1 MKKTLIAVAAAAA
14 LTATSAFAEITFG
27 AWLRSALIPVA
38 YDGEDYLGG
47 LTQSWGGAARTAVL
61 GVNGVSE
68 DGMAG
73 FTFEIRNQA
82 GEGINMGDRTVT
94 WLKPIEQLKLSVG
107 KFDGGD
113 NGFREGTGFG
123 AWNWVR
129 PSATIGLF
137 FNGDDSIMD
146 AIGGDGFMAEIFP
159 IEGFKVMVNVPF
171 LKDAGKVD
179 GNKAYDIYKK
189 TQIGAAY
196 TIDGTGTLKVLW
208 TGVSEESKI
217 GNSKYDYTGKIG
229 VAFDLT
235 AVENLYLAI
244 GAKFDIVDEDYNA
257 DKFKTDKDT
266 GIVKYSDDDGNEWGG
281 VKNKAYFALN
291 ASYKVSDAITFNM
304 NGGVKLFKN
313 SGFDPK
319 WGIGAGVDYV
329 IMEGLTLNADVRYIS
344 ETKYSKNGFKIDG
357 NDDSVSFLIGA
368 TKTIG
373 SNGNIGIGFQGAT
386 NGSGFSAFNAYKNK
400 TVDGYTK
407 AGYSDNFAWCVPV
420 MFNLSF

>member
-129 PSATIGLF
+129 PSATTGLF

-146 AIGGDGFMAEIFP
+146 GTGGDGFMAEIFP

-171 LKDAGKVD
+171 LRSFDDGKLTKA
-179 GNKAYDIYKK
+179 NAKAYDIYKK

-208 TGVSEESKI
+208 TGVSDESKI

-244 GAKFDIVDEDYNA
+244 GAKFDIVDEDYKA
-257 DKFKTDKDT
+257 DTVFDESGKLKKC
-266 GIVKYSDDDGNEWGG
+266 DDWGG
-281 VKNKAYFALN
+281 YKNKAYIALN

-313 SGFDPK
+313 SDFDPK

-386 NGSGFSAFNAYKNK
+386 NGSGFAAFDAYKNK
-400 TVDGYTK
+400 NNDITG
-407 AGYSDNFAWCVPV
+407 AYSDNFAWCVPV

>member
-47 LTQSWGGAARTAVL
+47 LTQSWGKAARTAVL

-129 PSATIGLF
+129 PSATTRLF

-146 AIGGDGFMAEIFP
+146 AIGGSGFMAEIFP

-171 LKDAGKVD
+171 LKDAGKVE

-257 DKFKTDKDT
+257 DKVT

-344 ETKYSKNGFKIDG
+344 ETKYSKNGVKIDG
-357 NDDSVSFLIGA
+357 NNDSVSFLIGA

-386 NGSGFSAFNAYKNK
+386 NGSGFSAFEAYKNK
-400 TVDGYTK
+400 KNVITDI
-407 AGYSDNFAWCVPV
+407 AYSDNFAWCVPV

>member
-129 PSATIGLF
+129 PSATTGLF

-146 AIGGDGFMAEIFP
+146 GTGGDGFMAEIFP

-171 LKDAGKVD
+171 LRSFDNGKLTKA
-179 GNKAYDIYKK
+179 NAKAYDIYKK

-244 GAKFDIVDEDYNA
+244 GAKFDIVDEDYKVNSIEI
-257 DKFKTDKDT
+257 DDET
-266 GIVKYSDDDGNEWGG
+266 GINDYKDWGG
-281 VKNKAYFALN
+281 AKNKAYFALN

-304 NGGVKLFKN
+304 NGGVKLFKE

-344 ETKYSKNGFKIDG
+344 ETKYSKNGVKIDG

>member
-146 AIGGDGFMAEIFP
+146 AIGGNGFMAEIFP

-171 LKDAGKVD
+171 LKDAGKVE

-257 DKFKTDKDT
+257 DKVKTDKDT

-344 ETKYSKNGFKIDG
+344 ETKYSKNGVKIDG
-357 NDDSVSFLIGA
+357 NDDSVSFLVGA
-368 TKTIG
+368 AKTIG

-386 NGSGFSAFNAYKNK
+386 NGSGFGAFGANKNK
-400 TVDGYTK
+400 TVDGYTE
-407 AGYSDNFAWCVPV
+407 AGYSDKFAWCVPV

>member
-129 PSATIGLF
+129 PSATTGLF
-137 FNGDDSIMD
+137 FNGEDSIMD
-146 AIGGDGFMAEIFP
+146 ATGGDGFMAEIFP

-171 LKDAGKVD
+171 LRSFDDSKLTKA
-179 GNKAYDIYKK
+179 NAKAYDIYKK

-244 GAKFDIVDEDYNA
+244 GAKFDIVDEDYKVNSIEI
-257 DKFKTDKDT
+257 DDET
-266 GIVKYSDDDGNEWGG
+266 GINDYKDWGG
-281 VKNKAYFALN
+281 AKNKAYFALN

-313 SGFDPK
+313 SDFDPK

-344 ETKYSKNGFKIDG
+344 ETKYSKNGVKIDG

>member
-82 GEGINMGDRTVT
+82 GEGINMGDRTVA

-113 NGFREGTGFG
+113 NGFRQGTGFG
-123 AWNWVR
+123 VWDYVR
-129 PSATIGLF
+129 PSVTTLLF
-137 FNGDDSIMD
+137 FNGDDGIMD
-146 AIGGDGFMAEIFP
+146 SIGGDGFMAEIFP

-171 LKDAGKVD
+171 LQYKKEVPEVEYV
-179 GNKAYDIYKK
+179 KHAYDIYKK

-196 TIDGTGTLKVLW
+196 TIDGVGELKVLW
-208 TGVSEESKI
+208 TNVSEESELGTKKYNDV
-217 GNSKYDYTGKIG
+217 GNLGI
-229 VAFDLT
+229 AFNLS
-235 AVENLYLAI
+235 AVENLNLAI
-244 GAKFDIVDEDYNA
+244 GAKFDIS
-257 DKFKTDKDT
+257 DKEIDPT
-266 GIVKYSDDDGNEWGG
+266 G
-281 VKNKAYFALN
+281 NKAYFAAK
-291 ASYKVSDAITFNM
+291 ASYQVSDAITFNM
-304 NGGVKLFKN
+304 VGGIKLFKDDDR
-313 SGFDPK
+313 DPK

-329 IMEGLTLNADVRYIS
+329 VMDGLTVNADIRYMS
-344 ETKYSKNGFKIDG
+344 ETKYDG
-357 NDDSVSFLIGA
+357 NGAEDDSLSFLIA
-368 TKTIG
+368 AAKTIG
-373 SNGNIGIGFQGAT
+373 SNASLGVGFEGAT
-386 NGSGFSAFNAYKNK
+386 NGGGFSTFKAAK
-400 TVDGYTK
+400 TD
-407 AGYSDNFAWCVPV
+407 AFAWCVPV

>member
-27 AWLRSALIPVA
+27 AGLRSALIPVA

-129 PSATIGLF
+129 PSATTGLF

-146 AIGGDGFMAEIFP
+146 ATGGDGFMAEIFP

-171 LKDAGKVD
+171 LRSFDDSKLTKA
-179 GNKAYDIYKK
+179 NAKAYDIYKK

-244 GAKFDIVDEDYNA
+244 GAKFDIVDEDYKVNSIEI
-257 DKFKTDKDT
+257 DDET
-266 GIVKYSDDDGNEWGG
+266 GIKDCKDWGG
-281 VKNKAYFALN
+281 AKNKAYFALN

-304 NGGVKLFKN
+304 NGGVKLFKE

-344 ETKYSKNGFKIDG
+344 ETKYSKNGIKIDG

>member
-47 LTQSWGGAARTAVL
+47 LTQSWGRAARTAVL

-129 PSATIGLF
+129 PSATTGLF

-146 AIGGDGFMAEIFP
+146 GTGGDGFMAEIFP

-171 LKDAGKVD
+171 LKDAGKVE

-244 GAKFDIVDEDYNA
+244 GAKFDIVDEDYKVNSIEI
-257 DKFKTDKDT
+257 DDET
-266 GIVKYSDDDGNEWGG
+266 GINDYKEWGG
-281 VKNKAYFALN
+281 AKNKAYFALN

-304 NGGVKLFKN
+304 NGGVKLFKE

-344 ETKYSKNGFKIDG
+344 ETKYSKNGVKIDG

-386 NGSGFSAFNAYKNK
+386 NGSGFIAFNAYKNK

>member
-129 PSATIGLF
+129 PSATTGLF

-146 AIGGDGFMAEIFP
+146 GTGGDGFMAEIFP

-171 LKDAGKVD
+171 LKDAGKVE

-217 GNSKYDYTGKIG
+217 DNSKYDYTGKIG

-244 GAKFDIVDEDYNA
+244 GAKFDIVDEDYKVDTVFNESG
-257 DKFKTDKDT
+257 KFNGFD
-266 GIVKYSDDDGNEWGG
+266 EWGG

-304 NGGVKLFKN
+304 NGGVKLFKS

-344 ETKYSKNGFKIDG
+344 ETKYSKNGIKIDG

-386 NGSGFSAFNAYKNK
+386 NGSGFSAFEAYKNK
-400 TVDGYTK
+400 KNVITDS
-407 AGYSDNFAWCVPV
+407 AYSDNFTWCVPV

>member
-123 AWNWVR
+123 AWNWVH
-129 PSATIGLF
+129 PSATTGLF

-146 AIGGDGFMAEIFP
+146 GTGGDGFMAEIFP

-171 LKDAGKVD
+171 LKDAGKVE

-244 GAKFDIVDEDYNA
+244 GAKFDIVDEDYKVNSIEI
-257 DKFKTDKDT
+257 DDET
-266 GIVKYSDDDGNEWGG
+266 GINDYKDWGG
-281 VKNKAYFALN
+281 AKNKAYFALN

-304 NGGVKLFKN
+304 NGGVKLFKE

-344 ETKYSKNGFKIDG
+344 ETKYSKNGVKIDG

>member
-129 PSATIGLF
+129 PSATTGLF

-146 AIGGDGFMAEIFP
+146 ATGGDGFMAEIFP

-171 LKDAGKVD
+171 LRSFDDSKLTKA
-179 GNKAYDIYKK
+179 NAKAYDIYKK

-244 GAKFDIVDEDYNA
+244 GAKFDIVDEDYKVNSIEI
-257 DKFKTDKDT
+257 DDET
-266 GIVKYSDDDGNEWGG
+266 GINDCKDWGG
-281 VKNKAYFALN
+281 AKNKAYFALN

-304 NGGVKLFKN
+304 NGGVKLFKE

-344 ETKYSKNGFKIDG
+344 ETKYSKNGVKIDG

>member
-47 LTQSWGGAARTAVL
+47 LTQSWGGPARTAVL

-107 KFDGGD
+107 KFDDGD

-129 PSATIGLF
+129 PSATTGLF

-146 AIGGDGFMAEIFP
+146 AIGGSGFMAEIFP

-171 LKDAGKVD
+171 LRSFDDNKLTKA
-179 GNKAYDIYKK
+179 NAKAYDIYKK

-208 TGVSEESKI
+208 TGVSDESKI
-217 GNSKYDYTGKIG
+217 DNSKYDYTGKIG

-244 GAKFDIVDEDYNA
+244 GAKFDIVDEDYKA
-257 DKFKTDKDT
+257 DTVFDESRKFN
-266 GIVKYSDDDGNEWGG
+266 GFNYWGG
-281 VKNKAYFALN
+281 YKNKAYIALN

-313 SGFDPK
+313 SDFDPK

-386 NGSGFSAFNAYKNK
+386 NGSGFSAFEAYKNK
-400 TVDGYTK
+400 KNVITDR
-407 AGYSDNFAWCVPV
+407 AYSDNFAWCVPV

>member
-94 WLKPIEQLKLSVG
+94 WFKPIEQLKLSVG
-107 KFDGGD
+107 TFDGGD

-146 AIGGDGFMAEIFP
+146 GTGGNGFMAEIFP

-171 LKDAGKVD
+171 LKDAGKVE

-244 GAKFDIVDEDYNA
+244 GAKFDIVDEDYEVNSIKI
-257 DKFKTDKDT
+257 DDET
-266 GIVKYSDDDGNEWGG
+266 GINDYKDWGG
-281 VKNKAYFALN
+281 AKNKAYFALN

-304 NGGVKLFKN
+304 NGGVKLFKE

-344 ETKYSKNGFKIDG
+344 ETKYSKNGVKIDG

-386 NGSGFSAFNAYKNK
+386 NGSGFIAFNAYKNK
-400 TVDGYTK
+400 IVDGYTK

>member
-1 MKKTLIAVAAAAA
+1 A

-129 PSATIGLF
+129 PSATTGLF

-146 AIGGDGFMAEIFP
+146 ATGGDGFMAEIFP

-171 LKDAGKVD
+171 LRSFDDSKLTKA
-179 GNKAYDIYKK
+179 NAKAYDIYKK

-244 GAKFDIVDEDYNA
+244 GAKFDIVDEDYKVNSIEI
-257 DKFKTDKDT
+257 DDET
-266 GIVKYSDDDGNEWGG
+266 GINDCKDWGG
-281 VKNKAYFALN
+281 AKNKAYFALN

-304 NGGVKLFKN
+304 NGGVKLFKE

-344 ETKYSKNGFKIDG
+344 ETKYSKNGVKIDG